1 MNLISKN
8 GGETSMKKIYF
19 YLQLLFIIA
28 ITGALLGIENQAEA
42 AEYSI
47 NNPTTDSTGKTT

>member
-1 MNLISKN
+1 
-8 GGETSMKKIYF
+8 MKKIYF